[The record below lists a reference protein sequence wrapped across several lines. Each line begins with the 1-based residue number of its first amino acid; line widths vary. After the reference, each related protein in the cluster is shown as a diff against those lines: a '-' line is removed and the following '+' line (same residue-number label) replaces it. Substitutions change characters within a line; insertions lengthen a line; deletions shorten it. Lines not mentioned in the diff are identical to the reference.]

1 MIYVIAFFLPPLAL
15 LFNGQPFAAIFTAV
29 IWPIC
34 FFFGFFS
41 PVVWLIPS
49 AIAIVAIAVR
59 NDSRRHQEMVD
70 AVKRHGPPPGW
81 QP

>member
-15 LFNGQPFAAIFTAV
+15 LFNGQPFAAIFTAGLL
-29 IWPIC
+29 PTC
-34 FFFGFFS
+34 LFFRLLS
-41 PVVWLIPS
+41 PAVWLIPS

-70 AVKRHGPPPGW
+70 AVKRHGPPPG
-81 QP
+81 